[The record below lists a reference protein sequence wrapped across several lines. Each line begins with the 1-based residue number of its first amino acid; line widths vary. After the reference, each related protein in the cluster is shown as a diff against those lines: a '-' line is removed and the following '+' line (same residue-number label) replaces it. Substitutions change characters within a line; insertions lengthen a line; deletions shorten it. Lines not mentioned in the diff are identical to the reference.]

1 MKKSVVYCL
10 LPVVCC
16 LLSVVCLACSRGL
29 MTHEAA
35 REAAVQYYTML
46 MEGDYEGYVDG
57 MAFISERPESFR
69 SQMIDVVKMT
79 ATESF
84 LKDLQAVTVLSDSL
98 GEDSTAYVRLE
109 LNFGDSIGEEIE
121 QALILTEEGWKMQ

>member
-1 MKKSVVYCL
+1 MKKSVVY
-10 LPVVCC
+10 C

>member
-1 MKKSVVYCL
+1 MKKS
-10 LPVVCC
+10 VVCC

>member
-1 MKKSVVYCL
+1 
-10 LPVVCC
+10 
-16 LLSVVCLACSRGL
+16 

>member
-1 MKKSVVYCL
+1 MKKSVVCCL
-10 LPVVCC
+10 LP
-16 LLSVVCLACSRGL
+16 VVCLACSRGL

>member
-10 LPVVCC
+10 LP
-16 LLSVVCLACSRGL
+16 VVCLACSRGL